1 MVRLY
6 GVRGLIYPP
15 DRVCSEGGRRQ
26 GAGQQASKTS
36 HRAIH
41 GMAVGNALLTV
52 PAPPGAARDVHPWV
66 ERRARALEA
75 KLARSVIPREGV

>member
-1 MVRLY
+1 MASAASFTRRTGFVRRAA
-6 GVRGLIYPP
+6 GVR
-15 DRVCSEGGRRQ
+15 

-52 PAPPGAARDVHPWV
+52 SAPPGAARDVHPWV

-75 KLARSVIPREGV
+75 NLARSVIPREGV